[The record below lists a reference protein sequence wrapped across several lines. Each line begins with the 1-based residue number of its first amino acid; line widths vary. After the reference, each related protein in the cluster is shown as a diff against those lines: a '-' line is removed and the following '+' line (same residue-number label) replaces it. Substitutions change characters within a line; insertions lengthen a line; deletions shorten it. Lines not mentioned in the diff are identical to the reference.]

1 MKVQRDGRVWNLPP
15 EGDNRLREHPTTLR
29 YAVATFDTWGALL
42 NALQHLDLDGLRTE
56 VFCCLGLRRVFTD
69 TAAIA
74 VLRATAIQELPFPE
88 SVQPV
93 CCTGRLAQHLLERL
107 RAGAPT
113 LEAALGHWL
122 IPRHAAELQDTVE
135 HGRIVL
141 WIQLFD
147 SDDEHRAYRSLLARS
162 SSSVGVHDLAAD

>member
-1 MKVQRDGRVWNLPP
+1 MK
-15 EGDNRLREHPTTLR
+15 EHPPTLR
-29 YAVATFDTWGALL
+29 YAVATFDTWDGLL
-42 NALQHLDLDGLRTE
+42 QALQHPDLDGLRTE
-56 VFCCLGLRRVFTD
+56 GFCCLGLQRVFAD
-69 TAAIA
+69 RPAIGA
-74 VLRATAIQELPFPE
+74 LPSIAIQELPFPE

-93 CCTGRLAQHLLERL
+93 CCTPGRLAQRLLERL

-113 LEAALGHWL
+113 LQAALGHWL
-122 IPRHAAELQDTVE
+122 IPRHAAELQNTVE

-147 SDDEHRAYRSLLARS
+147 SEDEHRAYRSLLARS